1 MEYALI
7 FVIIIL
13 IIDRLVNKKD
23 NKQERSTTPNAV
35 NYSSLYSKK
44 EYLLTQEELKLYK
57 LLKDICKNNNLN
69 LFCQV
74 SLYELVKAKDYK
86 DFNKIKAKTIDYV
99 ITDTNCKIKICMELD
114 DPTHIKQERI
124 ERDKFI
130 NTLFKEL
137 DIKLLRIP
145 VQKWYDIKQ
154 IEEKIKES
162 L

>member
-1 MEYALI
+1 MEFALI
-7 FVIIIL
+7 FVIVIL
-13 IIDRLVNKKD
+13 IIERIVNKKK
-23 NKQERSTTPNAV
+23 NKQEENKIENIV

-74 SLYELVKAKDYK
+74 SLYELVKAKEYK

-99 ITDTNCKIKICMELD
+99 IADTNCKIKLCIELD
-114 DPTHIKQERI
+114 DTTHIRQDRI

-130 NTLFKEL
+130 NELFKEL

-145 VQKWYDIKQ
+145 VQKWYNIQQ